1 LIKDYW
7 ICNLVEVIIEG
18 LKVGI
23 IEKIKIAKSKDKE
36 IIRIVEKVKKARV
49 KILQGE
55 EWQIDRE
62 LVLKERKMYVSKDKA
77 LRVEII

>member
-55 EWQIDRE
+55 EWQIDRK